1 MRAFFNI
8 DRFLKVTRILP
19 MSVTKVPSKV
29 EINRNWRRQILQG
42 QQFSAL
48 VSPWLTNQS
57 LKHST
62 FQPLSCSFLHKLS
75 PIPPFSHP
83 TFSSTRMRNPLV
95 IIFFPLFQ
103 PFRFLSFFFFW
114 QFECQNSFSRIS
126 PELSKFERSFSR
138 TLRGS
143 TRLRELSDFEINWR
157 GNTNW
162 ERLSSQAC

>member
-1 MRAFFNI
+1 MRSFFNI
-8 DRFLKVTRILP
+8 DRFLKVTRTLP
-19 MSVTKVPSKV
+19 MSVTKVPSKL
-29 EINRNWRRQILQG
+29 EINRNWRRQILQE

-75 PIPPFSHP
+75 PIPPFSLP

-103 PFRFLSFFFFW
+103 PFRFLSFFFG
-114 QFECQNSFSRIS
+114 NSNARTRFPGFPPNYRS
-126 PELSKFERSFSR
+126 SKGVSLGHWKDQHDYE
-138 TLRGS
+138 
-143 TRLRELSDFEINWR
+143 N
-157 GNTNW
+157 
-162 ERLSSQAC
+162 